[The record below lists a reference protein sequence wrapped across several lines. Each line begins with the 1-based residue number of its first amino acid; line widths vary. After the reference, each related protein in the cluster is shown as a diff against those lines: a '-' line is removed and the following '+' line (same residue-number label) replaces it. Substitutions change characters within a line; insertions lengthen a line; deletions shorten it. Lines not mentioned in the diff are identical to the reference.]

1 MTTLKI
7 VFQNRIEE
15 RKTEKSNLRPKSP
28 LGSISLF
35 CSIPLNAAIRLEEIR
50 MGRKCFQ
57 KIKNII
63 IIERKK

>member
-1 MTTLKI
+1 MKKQI
-7 VFQNRIEE
+7 SD
-15 RKTEKSNLRPKSP
+15 KSNLRPKSP